1 MSFKFENKEI
11 NIDSDAYDNSINDI
25 ILEIRRLHFDSQNY
39 EDLEMLLEFES
50 LEKLTISEVSRQ
62 LTS

>member
-11 NIDSDAYDNSINDI
+11 NIDSDAYSNSINDI
-25 ILEIRRLHFDSQNY
+25 IVEIRRLHFDSQHY